1 MGIDQLLMS
10 QRERILDL
18 AEKHGVYNVRIFG
31 SVARGEAGP
40 DSDVDF
46 LVEVRPG
53 VGLGFLTLWNELED
67 LLGREVDLVPEES
80 LRQSIRE
87 RVLRE
92 ATPL

>member
-1 MGIDQLLMS
+1 MGIDELLKD
-10 QRERILDL
+10 QREKIIAL
-18 AEKHGVYNVRIFG
+18 ASKHGIYNIRVFG
-31 SVARGEAGP
+31 SVARGEAAP

-46 LVEVRPG
+46 LVMVRPG

-67 LLGREVDLVPEES
+67 LLGRAVDLVPEES

-92 ATPL
+92 AVPL